1 MLLFLGSQRTK
12 TFGRYF
18 TMGVIA
24 LILIVSL
31 VAFHSTEASFT
42 KYDVKHVIADQWKA
56 AASVTGKKWVPQAY

>member
-1 MLLFLGSQRTK
+1 
-12 TFGRYF
+12 
-18 TMGVIA
+18 MGAIA

-56 AASVTGKKWVPQAY
+56 AASVTGKK